1 VITEAVAGLV
11 RENQPVTVRWLE
23 PLSPGDTDWDRFA
36 ASWPVPFGALAD
48 VVVAAW
54 DETDPV
60 LLELCRLRMA
70 TILAYAAEQTRRTAR
85 ARAAGLDDAKVAEL
99 PSWPTSP
106 RFSALERACLA
117 LAEQFVIDANGVTE
131 AHVAE
136 VAALLGSERCYAFVQ
151 ALSAIETFQ
160 RACLTLGI
168 ETIPDVDQLTTP
180 SPDES
185 PPEESP
191 EVPR

>member
-1 VITEAVAGLV
+1 MILDAL
-11 RENQPVTVRWLE
+11 P
-23 PLSPGDTDWDRFA
+23 PGDSDWDRFA

-70 TILAYAAEQTRRTAR
+70 ALLTYPAEQARRTGR
-85 ARAAGLDDAKVAEL
+85 ATAAGLDEAKVAEL
-99 PSWPTSP
+99 ASWPTSS
-106 RFSALERACLA
+106 RFDTRERSCLA
-117 LAEQFVIDANGVTE
+117 LAEQFVIDANGVTDE
-131 AHVAE
+131 QVADVTAH
-136 VAALLGSERCYAFVQ
+136 LGPAGCYAFIQ
-151 ALSAIETFQ
+151 ALSVVETFQ

-168 ETIPDVDQLTTP
+168 RSLPDVDDLTRP

-185 PPEESP
+185 Q
-191 EVPR
+191 EVSR

>member
-1 VITEAVAGLV
+1 V
-11 RENQPVTVRWLE
+11 RENRPVTAIWLDGL
-23 PLSPGDTDWDRFA
+23 PPADNDWDRFA

-54 DETDPV
+54 DATDPV

-70 TILAYAAEQTRRTAR
+70 TLLAYPAEQARRTER
-85 ARAAGLDDAKVAEL
+85 ARAAGLDEAKVAEL
-99 PSWPTSP
+99 PRWPTSS
-106 RFSALERACLA
+106 RFDTHERACLA
-117 LAEQFVIDANGVTE
+117 LAEQFVIDANGITDE
-131 AHVAE
+131 HVAD
-136 VAALLGSERCYAFVQ
+136 VTAQLGPEACYAFVQ
-151 ALSAIETFQ
+151 ALSVVETFQ

-168 ETIPDVDQLTTP
+168 ETVPDVDQLATP

-185 PPEESP
+185 LANTSP

>member
-1 VITEAVAGLV
+1 MWLDGL
-11 RENQPVTVRWLE
+11 PA
-23 PLSPGDTDWDRFA
+23 GDTDWDRFA

-70 TILAYAAEQTRRTAR
+70 TLLTYPAEQARRTER
-85 ARAAGLDDAKVAEL
+85 ARAAGLDEAKVTEL

-106 RFSALERACLA
+106 SFDPRERACLA
-117 LAEQFVIDANGVTE
+117 LAEQFVIDANGVTDE
-131 AHVAE
+131 HVADVTTPMGPE
-136 VAALLGSERCYAFVQ
+136 GCYAFVQ

-160 RACLTLGI
+160 RACLALGI
-168 ETIPDVDQLTTP
+168 ESVPDVDRITGVP
-180 SPDES
+180 PGES
-185 PPEESP
+185 Q

>member
-1 VITEAVAGLV
+1 MWLDGL
-11 RENQPVTVRWLE
+11 P
-23 PLSPGDTDWDRFA
+23 PADTDWDRFA
-36 ASWPVPFGALAD
+36 ASWPVPLGALAD

-70 TILAYAAEQTRRTAR
+70 TVLTYPAEQARRTGR
-85 ARAAGLDDAKVAEL
+85 AAAAGLDEAKLAAL

-106 RFSALERACLA
+106 RFDALERACLA
-117 LAEQFVIDANGVTE
+117 LAEQFVIDANGVTDE
-131 AHVAE
+131 LVADVTAH
-136 VAALLGSERCYAFVQ
+136 LGPSGCYAFVQ
-151 ALSAIETFQ
+151 ALSVVETFQ

-168 ETIPDVDQLTTP
+168 ESVPDVDELMRP

-185 PPEESP
+185 Q

>member
-1 VITEAVAGLV
+1 MILDAL
-11 RENQPVTVRWLE
+11 P
-23 PLSPGDTDWDRFA
+23 SGDTDWDRFA

-70 TILAYAAEQTRRTAR
+70 ALLTYPAEQARRTGR
-85 ARAAGLDDAKVAEL
+85 ATAAGLDEAKVAEL
-99 PSWPTSP
+99 ASWPTSP
-106 RFSALERACLA
+106 RFDARERSCLA
-117 LAEQFVIDANGVTE
+117 LAEQFVIDANGVTDE
-131 AHVAE
+131 LVGE
-136 VAALLGSERCYAFVQ
+136 LTGQLGPAGCYAFVQ
-151 ALSAIETFQ
+151 ALSVVETFM

-168 ETIPDVDQLTTP
+168 GTVPDVDELAAARRG
-180 SPDES
+180 PDD
-185 PPEESP
+185 PA

>member
-1 VITEAVAGLV
+1 MWLDGLA
-11 RENQPVTVRWLE
+11 
-23 PLSPGDTDWDRFA
+23 PGDTDWDRFA
-36 ASWPVPFGALAD
+36 ASWPVPFGALAG

-70 TILAYAAEQTRRTAR
+70 TMLTYPAEQARRTGR
-85 ARAAGLDDAKVAEL
+85 AAAAGLDEAKLAAL

-106 RFSALERACLA
+106 RFDARERACLA
-117 LAEQFVIDANGVTE
+117 LAEQFVIDANGVTDE
-131 AHVAE
+131 LVADVTAH
-136 VAALLGSERCYAFVQ
+136 LGPSGCYAFVQ
-151 ALSAIETFQ
+151 ALSVVETFQ

-168 ETIPDVDQLTTP
+168 ESVPDVDDLTRP

-185 PPEESP
+185 Q

>member
-1 VITEAVAGLV
+1 MGLHGL
-11 RENQPVTVRWLE
+11 P
-23 PLSPGDTDWDRFA
+23 PGDTDWDRFA
-36 ASWPVPFGALAD
+36 AAWPVPFGALAD

-70 TILAYAAEQTRRTAR
+70 ALLTSPAEQARRTGR
-85 ARAAGLDDAKVAEL
+85 AAAAGLDEAKVAEL
-99 PSWPTSP
+99 PRWPTSP
-106 RFSALERACLA
+106 RFDARERACLA
-117 LAEQFVIDANGVTE
+117 LAEQFVIDANGVTDE
-131 AHVAE
+131 QVADVTAH
-136 VAALLGSERCYAFVQ
+136 LGPRGCYAFVQ
-151 ALSAIETFQ
+151 ALSVVETFQ

-168 ETIPDVDQLTTP
+168 ESVPDVDDITRP

-185 PPEESP
+185 Q